1 MGLRWCFELNLNN
14 IKPENIIRSLAG
26 TVFYNNFMPQ
36 LLSPFLKLI
45 RLPNLIFVVLTQ
57 VLFQFC
63 IYYPIYE
70 GSIPQGDTLQF
81 VLLVLA
87 SVFIAAAGYIINDY
101 FDINIDMINKPGKMV
116 LGKKLSRRWALAW
129 HLILSTLGIIL
140 TAVAVNPVARWYI
153 IFANIGSVILLWFYS
168 ARFKKDAIIGNVI
181 VAVLTAWTIMI
192 IFLSKYSFTDA
203 FNDVTNE
210 QIQLF
215 RFALLYSAFAFIIS
229 LIREAIK
236 DIEDMPGD
244 AKFGCKT
251 LPILWGINAT
261 KVYVA
266 VWLTIIIAMLVI
278 TQIYVLQFRWWFA
291 VVYCTIFIVAPLAY
305 IFKKLFT
312 ASSTAHYRELS
323 NLSKLVMATGI
334 LSMIFFYI
342 YL

>member
-1 MGLRWCFELNLNN
+1 
-14 IKPENIIRSLAG
+14 
-26 TVFYNNFMPQ
+26 MPQ

-63 IYYPIYE
+63 IYYPIYH
-70 GSIPQGDTLQF
+70 GNIPQGDSLQF
-81 VLLVLA
+81 ILLVLA

-101 FDINIDMINKPGKMV
+101 FDINIDMINKPDKMV

-140 TAVAVNPVARWYI
+140 TAIAVNPVARWYI
-153 IFANIGSVILLWFYS
+153 VFANIVSVILLWFYS
-168 ARFKKDAIIGNVI
+168 ARFKKDAVIGNII
-181 VAVLTAWTIMI
+181 VALLTAWTIMI
-192 IFLSKYSFTDA
+192 IFLSKYSFADA
-203 FNDVTNE
+203 FRDVTYE
-210 QIQLF
+210 QVRFF

-229 LIREAIK
+229 LIREAVK

-251 LPILWGINAT
+251 MPIIWGINAT
-261 KVYVA
+261 KAYVS
-266 VWLTIIIAMLVI
+266 VWLTIIIAMLVV

-291 VVYCTIFIVAPLAY
+291 VVYCILFIVVPLFY
-305 IFKKLFT
+305 TFRKLFK
-312 ASSTAHYRELS
+312 ASSTKDYHELS
-323 NLSKLVMATGI
+323 NLSKLVMFTGI